1 MKKKVISYVLEF
13 GIARPAAAAR
23 HFAAKLAVE
32 CDPWDVYNDL
42 KNGAQ
47 DFVLVDARNPDLFAR
62 EHIPGSIHFWHR
74 EMTAATVKRLPK
86 NKVIV
91 LYCTGTGCN
100 AAPKAALKLSRLGFR
115 VKEMT
120 GGIVWWKERFGYP
133 VSSGRGK

>member
-1 MKKKVISYVLEF
+1 MKKQAPSYVLEF
-13 GIARPAAAAR
+13 GVASPAAATR

-32 CDPWDVYNDL
+32 CDPWDVYNDMQN
-42 KNGAQ
+42 KAK
-47 DFVLVDARNPDLFAR
+47 DFVLVDARNDELFAR
-62 EHIPGSIHFWHR
+62 EHIPGAIHFWHR
-74 EMTAATVKRLPK
+74 AMNAASVKRLPK
-86 NKVIV
+86 TKVIV

-133 VSSGRGK
+133 VISRDGD